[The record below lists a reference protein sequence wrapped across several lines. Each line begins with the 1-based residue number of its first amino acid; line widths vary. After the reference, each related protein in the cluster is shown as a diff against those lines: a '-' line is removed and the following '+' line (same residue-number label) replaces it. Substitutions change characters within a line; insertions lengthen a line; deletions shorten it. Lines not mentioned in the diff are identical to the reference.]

1 MNRIAVS
8 VSAAAILAFAAIRPV
23 QADIFSYRDERGVV
37 HFTNINPN
45 DKRWKLVR
53 KEEGA
58 ASNGNPI
65 IGGSR
70 GIGGLF
76 MPSQA
81 DILKY
86 STLIETASRTH
97 GVDPN
102 LVHAVITAESGYNAR
117 ALSRAGAQGLMQLMP
132 DTARRYGVQD
142 SWDPAEN
149 INGGVKYLKDLLQMF
164 EGNLEL
170 AVAAY
175 NAGENAVIRHG
186 RKIPPYAET
195 VHYVPKVL
203 GFYRK
208 FQTVRKS

>member
-8 VSAAAILAFAAIRPV
+8 VSIAAVLAFAGARPAL
-23 QADIFSYRDERGVV
+23 ADIFSYKDERGVV
-37 HFTNINPN
+37 HFTNINPQ
-45 DKRWKLVR
+45 DKRWKMIR
-53 KEEGA
+53 KEESSA
-58 ASNGNPI
+58 PSNGAPI
-65 IGGSR
+65 VGGNR

-76 MPSQA
+76 MPAQA

-86 STLIETASRTH
+86 SSLIETASRTH
-97 GVDPN
+97 GVDAN

-132 DTARRYGVQD
+132 DTARRYGVQN

-203 GFYRK
+203 GFYKK
-208 FQTVRKS
+208 FQTHKM

>member
-1 MNRIAVS
+1 MNRIAL
-8 VSAAAILAFAAIRPV
+8 SAVITLVAALAGTPPAM
-23 QADIFSYRDERGVV
+23 ADIYSYKDERGVV

-45 DKRWKLVR
+45 DKRWKMIR
-53 KEEGA
+53 KEEGPR
-58 ASNGNPI
+58 SNGAPI
-65 IGGSR
+65 VGGNR
-70 GIGGLF
+70 GVGGLF
-76 MPSQA
+76 MPAQA

-97 GVDPN
+97 GVDAN

-132 DTARRYGVQD
+132 DTARRYGVQN
-142 SWDPAEN
+142 SWDPADN
-149 INGGVKYLKDLLQMF
+149 INGGVKYLRDLIRMF

-203 GFYRK
+203 AFYKK
-208 FQTVRKS
+208 FQTRSM